1 MLVASTPIGI
11 FDRYRVPYV
20 VEPATGTAE
29 LIRIAREDGR
39 GAELFATA
47 VRPNAAALGPAVLED
62 ARLHARVADPWTAE
76 RLTRTLGG
84 DWSDQLALTGLDRP
98 AHVAIKR
105 RTDGSVLVPF
115 DLDSPLD
122 ALLHEKYI
130 LSGRGVRRVVT
141 RGYYRARTL
150 IPYRVQMGLRRRY
163 RAIQERTAFPAW
175 PTETSL
181 HRLEA
186 LLLRLVEDVAGE
198 PLPWLSPWP
207 EPYEWSLVLT
217 HDVERR
223 WGYERIDRV
232 REVEAAYDLRSAW
245 YLVPER
251 DYIVGDDVLSR
262 LRAAGCEIGLHGL
275 RHDGRD
281 MSPGEFNQRL
291 TAMRGYA
298 DRWDVEGFRS
308 PSTHRNEALI
318 RQLGVRHDSSW
329 SDVAIYEPEPGGTC
343 SWLPYFIDDVV
354 ELPITLPQDHTLFH
368 VRNEQSDQVWVDKTS
383 FLRGQRGMALMLT
396 HPDYLN
402 DEILGHY
409 NRFLA
414 LQADDS
420 SVWHA
425 LPREVAAWWRRRAS
439 SAPARE
445 NGSWVVHGPAAGE
458 ARVHLGAP
466 VPPPAAAR
474 A

>member
-1 MLVASTPIGI
+1 VLVASRPIGI
-11 FDRYRVPYV
+11 FDRYRIPYV
-20 VEPATGTAE
+20 VDAATGAPD
-29 LIRIAREDGR
+29 LVRIARRDGR
-39 GAELFATA
+39 GAELFSASVRGSGGVLRPAMLDGA
-47 VRPNAAALGPAVLED
+47 VV
-62 ARLHARVADPWTAE
+62 HAPVADEREVE

-84 DWSDQLALTGLDRP
+84 DWDDRLVLTGLDHSRRG
-98 AHVAIKR
+98 AIKHR
-105 RTDGSVLVPF
+105 ADGTVLVPF
-115 DLDSPLD
+115 DADAPLN
-122 ALLHEKYI
+122 ALLREEYMRR
-130 LSGRGVRRVVT
+130 GRGLRHLAT
-141 RGYYRARTL
+141 RGYYRARAV

-163 RAIQERTAFPAW
+163 RAIQERVAFPAW

-223 WGYERIDRV
+223 SGYESIDRV

-251 DYIVGDDVLSR
+251 DYVVGEDVLAR

-281 MSPGEFNQRL
+281 MSPGQFNQRL
-291 TAMRGYA
+291 TAMRAYA
-298 DRWDVEGFRS
+298 ERWDVEGFRS
-308 PSTHRNEALI
+308 PSTHRNQALI
-318 RQLGVRHDSSW
+318 PQLGVRHDSSW

-354 ELPITLPQDHTLFH
+354 ELPITLPQDHTLFR
-368 VRNEQSDQVWVDKTS
+368 VRGEQTDRIWVDKAT
-383 FLRGQRGMALMLT
+383 FLRAQGGMALMLT
-396 HPDYLN
+396 HPDYLD

-409 NRFLA
+409 DRFLA
-414 LQADDS
+414 LQANDS

-445 NGSWVVHGPAAGE
+445 NGSWVVRGPAAGD

-466 VPPPAAAR
+466 APPPAAVR